1 MAKKMYEE
9 TRIAAVAE
17 KIRELTGMDKRYTT
31 KDMPEGVE
39 EVAIT
44 GYLAGLTTLS
54 TPLHYNYIISLPV
67 AFEDLF
73 KRGENKDQ
81 PYTNSFRT
89 TDFSRTPEVGDI
101 FSLIFTDKNQNK
113 VYSFAEITDPPNDAG
128 FTPFKVVN
136 AALLHNAVEIEALK
150 EAVNERIIVELT
162 EHTEEIEN
170 NTKSIEGITESMGVA
185 NGIAT
190 LDDSGHVPSTQLPSY
205 VDSVTEGYVSEDRTK
220 FYEDS
225 AKTKEIKGESGKI
238 YLDVGTLRT
247 YRWGGTLFA
256 EISESLALGENVNT
270 AFPGDKGKV
279 AYDHSQVTMG
289 NPHNVKLSDLGINV
303 SANDLNNVTSKAN
316 KSEVPSKT
324 ENWTFTLEDGS
335 TVTKAVYVG

>member
-39 EVAIT
+39 EVAVT
-44 GYLAGLTTLS
+44 GYLAGLTDS
-54 TPLHYNYIISLPV
+54 TTGIPLHYNYAVTLSNV
-67 AFEDLF
+67 AFDELF
-73 KRGENKDQ
+73 NWQGIEGN

-89 TDFSRTPEVGDI
+89 TDFSRTPEVGDV

-113 VYSFAEITDPPNDAG
+113 VYAFAEITDPPNDAG
-128 FTPFKVVN
+128 FTPFTVIN
-136 AALLHNAVEIEALK
+136 AALLHNAVEIKALK
-150 EAVNERIIVELT
+150 EDIEKNT
-162 EHTEEIEN
+162 ESITDI
-170 NTKSIEGITESMGVA
+170 TKSMGAA

-205 VDSVTEGYVSEDRTK
+205 VDSVTEGYVSEDKTK

-225 AKTKEIKGESGKI
+225 TKTKEIKGESGKI
-238 YLDVGTLRT
+238 YLDVVSLRT

-256 EISESLALGENVNT
+256 EISESLALGETVNT
-270 AFPGDKGKV
+270 AFSGDKGKV

-335 TVTKAVYVG
+335 TVNKVVYVG